1 MNGRERFLAAAARRP
16 VDRIPVWLMRQAGRC
31 LPEYLAL
38 RESHSFWELVT
49 TPELACEVTLQP
61 VERLD
66 YDAAILFSD
75 ILVVLEGMG
84 AGVEFPETGGPRM
97 ARPLDTPALIEKLEA
112 PEPVSD
118 FPYVTEA
125 LKLVREALPHK
136 AVLGFGGAPF
146 TLACYLVEGGGSRTL
161 ARTKRLAYSHPKT
174 FLHLLDLLAEAT
186 VSHLGAQIEA
196 GADAVQLFD
205 TWAELLGPAEF
216 QIWGLPAVTHIFNR
230 LKERYPETP
239 MTYFARGS
247 PHLLPYLRLLGC
259 DVVSLDWRVSLRLA
273 RELLG
278 GELALQGNLDPTV
291 LLGPPEL
298 VSRRVREVLELGG
311 GQGHIFN
318 LGHGVLPE
326 TPLASLEALMA
337 TVRGWE
343 PAAGDEGIEGI
354 KETGG
359 AGER

>member
-1 MNGRERFLAAAARRP
+1 
-16 VDRIPVWLMRQAGRC
+16 MRQAGRC
-31 LPEYLAL
+31 LPEYMAL
-38 RESHSFWELVT
+38 REKHSFWELVT

-97 ARPLDTPALIEKLEA
+97 EQPLDTPELIEGLEA
-112 PEPVSD
+112 PSPESD
-118 FPYVTEA
+118 FPYVTDA
-125 LKLVREALPHK
+125 LKLVRKSLPHK

-161 ARTKRLAYSHPKT
+161 ARTKRLAYSHPEA
-174 FLHLLDLLAEAT
+174 FQGLLDLLAEAT
-186 VSHLGAQIEA
+186 ISHLGAQIEA

-216 QIWGLPAVTHIFNR
+216 QVWGLPAVTHIFTS
-230 LKERYPETP
+230 LKERFPETP

-247 PHLLPYLRLLGC
+247 PHLMPFLGLLGC
-259 DVVSLDWRVSLRLA
+259 DIVSLDWRVGLRPA
-273 RELLG
+273 REMLG
-278 GELALQGNLDPTV
+278 EGVALQGNLDPTV

-311 GQGHIFN
+311 GIGHIFN

-326 TPLASLEALMA
+326 TPVASLEALMA
-337 TVRGWE
+337 TIREWNPQV
-343 PAAGDEGIEGI
+343 DKEGAES
-354 KETGG
+354 
-359 AGER
+359 